1 MPKIVNQRYREFLEK
16 GVIELFSMDELDKG
30 LIKAG
35 RSKFGKQARAFLIA
49 LYYCGARPVELLQ
62 LKPMNIEKKKNY
74 LTIQIPTAKRGVP
87 RVISL
92 PFARKHVTELYKY
105 SASLFDDVYIF
116 YDLISYKTRYYDT
129 KKGIKKQYVIIT
141 DRVYYYIKKWLGVN
155 PYFLRH
161 SRLSSLAQN
170 DASMNELRQF
180 KGAKSFDS
188 VYPYMHMSSKMSQNI
203 GRKLK

>member
-1 MPKIVNQRYREFLEK
+1 MPKIVDARYKEFLEK
-16 GVIELFSMDELDKG
+16 GVIELFSMEELDKG

-35 RSKFGKQARAFLIA
+35 RSKFGNQARAFLIC

-62 LKPMNIEKKKNY
+62 LKPTNFEKKKNY

-92 PFARKHVTELYKY
+92 PVARKHVTELTKY
-105 SASLFDDVYIF
+105 VSGLFEDIYIF
-116 YDLISYKTRYYDT
+116 YDLISHKTRLYDS
-129 KKGIKKQYVIIT
+129 KKGRKQYTIIT
-141 DRVYYYIKKWLGVN
+141 DRVYYYIKKWLQVN

-161 SRLSSLAQN
+161 SRMSSLSQN
-170 DASMNELRQF
+170 GADMNELRQF

-188 VYPYMHMSSKMSQNI
+188 IYPYLHMSSQVSQKI
-203 GRKLK
+203 GRRLK